1 MMFEAEESLRP
12 EEVVAVKENART
24 RLKLWTRRAAYS
36 GALLLLSCGIV
47 VPFSQGHSLH
57 VYWDSFGKY
66 LGILVMGAFLWF
78 VYCAALWWGA
88 WSLLRN
94 VEKTYS

>member
-1 MMFEAEESLRP
+1 MFEAEESLRS

-36 GALLLLSCGIV
+36 GTSLLLSCGIV
-47 VPFSQGHSLH
+47 VPFLKGAPLH
-57 VYWDSFGKY
+57 IYWDSFGKY

-78 VYCAALWWGA
+78 AYCAALWWGA

-94 VEKTYS
+94 VEKTYC